1 MLQSI
6 RQLATFYN
14 KEESIAE
21 GPNPNSQAASSRK
34 ANGSSQASYHQFC
47 RKLNLAHL
55 PTSKDSLILFV
66 AELSQRVSYSTTR
79 SYLSAVR
86 HLHTSKG
93 YGDPLANTTPL
104 DLVLKGAK
112 QLRPGAPDTRM
123 PITSLILRRIKS
135 TLLQDPYNYDHIM
148 LWVACCLEFF
158 AFLRS
163 GELAVPDTKQ
173 FDTAW
178 YLTPQDLA
186 FDSEVEPSMLQV
198 HLKGS
203 KLISY
208 EQACTCTWVPQATS
222 CAQLQRW

>member
-1 MLQSI
+1 MGLAHNGVPSVMLQSI

-148 LWVACCLEFF
+148 LWAACCLGFF

-173 FDTAW
+173 FDPAW
-178 YLTPQDLA
+178 HLTPQDLA
-186 FDSEVEPSMLQV
+186 FDSEVEPSVLQV
-198 HLKGS
+198 HLKG
-203 KLISY
+203 
-208 EQACTCTWVPQATS
+208 
-222 CAQLQRW
+222 